1 MHWIDP
7 ACLPETKGVV
17 DRFLINLH
25 GDADGLLLKDGKEDH
40 FPSHMSGAILA
51 AVKPGDPVKVRG
63 LRPRGVDMVV
73 AVSLQAGEAPAI
85 VDNGQPRKEVPHK
98 GHDHK
103 GDKPA
108 KPERHKH
115 TDVQGV
121 VKCVLHGPRG
131 ETRGALLEDGIIV
144 WMPAHAAE
152 SLHEALV
159 PGGKLAARGVELT
172 NTLGTVV
179 NAHEIGASLATLLP
193 VESKKRDQAA

>member
-25 GDADGLLLKDGKEDH
+25 GDADGLLLKDGKEVH

-73 AVSLQAGEAPAI
+73 AVSIQAGEAPAV
-85 VDNGQPRKEVPHK
+85 VDNGSPRKEGPQK

-103 GDKPA
+103 GDGPA
-108 KPERHKH
+108 KPEMHKH
-115 TDVQGV
+115 TDVEGIV
-121 VKCVLHGPRG
+121 THILHGPRG
-131 ETRGALLEDGIIV
+131 EKRGALLEDGIV
-144 WMPAHAAE
+144 VRMPPHAAE
-152 SLHEALV
+152 SLRDALA
-159 PGGKLAARGVELT
+159 PGRKLAARGVELT
-172 NTLGTVV
+172 NALGTVV
-179 NAHEIGASLATLLP
+179 DAHEIGVSLATLLP
-193 VESKKRDQAA
+193 VEPKKHPQAA